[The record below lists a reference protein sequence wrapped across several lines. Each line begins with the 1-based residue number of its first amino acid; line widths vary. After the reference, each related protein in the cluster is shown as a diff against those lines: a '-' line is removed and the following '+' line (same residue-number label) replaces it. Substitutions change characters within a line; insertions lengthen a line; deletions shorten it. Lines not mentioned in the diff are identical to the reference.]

1 MRLHD
6 GLNGERGVRAGGS
19 RQQQPPAWLDPDLGN
34 LCRDRGGLSL
44 RLMIDP
50 LGSSLVDL
58 QHAPCQV
65 SSVPPKPLPRAFQQ
79 RRPCF
84 ERRLQSWIRDAARLF
99 GHRDGM
105 ARLLQPTQRDMEA
118 SKHMNERG
126 RALAIG
132 RVVQM
137 RNKVLGPSIEDVLGG
152 LGADVTKREPPKADN
167 SRRLPG
173 PGADGFPVACRPTAA
188 ACSCSW

>member
-1 MRLHD
+1 
-6 GLNGERGVRAGGS
+6 
-19 RQQQPPAWLDPDLGN
+19 
-34 LCRDRGGLSL
+34 
-44 RLMIDP
+44 
-50 LGSSLVDL
+50 
-58 QHAPCQV
+58 
-65 SSVPPKPLPRAFQQ
+65 
-79 RRPCF
+79 
-84 ERRLQSWIRDAARLF
+84 
-99 GHRDGM
+99 M

-126 RALAIG
+126 
-132 RVVQM
+132 
-137 RNKVLGPSIEDVLGG
+137 NKVLGPSIEDVLGG